1 MKKLLSV
8 SASKI
13 LMTCGLGML
22 LTIGAFWHHQV
33 NQAQLDRLN
42 VLNQGV
48 GTCFNRIS
56 QTFTALMIRD
66 LKSPYLNRGFM
77 SLSDECLNETIKGIN
92 PFRQN
97 VGKGYE
103 TLNKLISDVHWFHEK
118 VSRVHTP
125 LMNNKNADEP
135 PMNPISESFG
145 NMENL
150 KVNLV
155 DEIDLANARL
165 REVLFNDEVLMGAG
179 LLIFV
184 FCITLLGLKE
194 FERLQVQKEIEG
206 KAINLLKSGT
216 SNVSALV
223 DQLIEKSLVSNDLNI
238 TAQVFRDYHE
248 GVMERMTKRA
258 PAVVEKEIR
267 REAAPVETQ
276 LDSENLITEP
286 SRTSFKEV
294 MVSLQNINPKD
305 AIHAAEIRDVQLA
318 VNFESFEQ
326 LMNAAI
332 NKLSTKRV
340 DSKKIMISNQVH
352 TDKVVINLFLAGTAF
367 NASELEFHQNQQG
380 LSADVVDMNMVLM
393 REMAIETN
401 TNWAIENKTD
411 RNGSISGMLIRFT
424 VPRAVKENRPKN
436 LISVMKGK
444 KRDLARELMN

>member
-1 MKKLLSV
+1 
-8 SASKI
+8 
-13 LMTCGLGML
+13 
-22 LTIGAFWHHQV
+22 
-33 NQAQLDRLN
+33 
-42 VLNQGV
+42 
-48 GTCFNRIS
+48 
-56 QTFTALMIRD
+56 
-66 LKSPYLNRGFM
+66 
-77 SLSDECLNETIKGIN
+77 
-92 PFRQN
+92 
-97 VGKGYE
+97 
-103 TLNKLISDVHWFHEK
+103 
-118 VSRVHTP
+118 
-125 LMNNKNADEP
+125 
-135 PMNPISESFG
+135 
-145 NMENL
+145 
-150 KVNLV
+150 
-155 DEIDLANARL
+155 
-165 REVLFNDEVLMGAG
+165 
-179 LLIFV
+179 
-184 FCITLLGLKE
+184 
-194 FERLQVQKEIEG
+194 
-206 KAINLLKSGT
+206 
-216 SNVSALV
+216 
-223 DQLIEKSLVSNDLNI
+223 
-238 TAQVFRDYHE
+238 
-248 GVMERMTKRA
+248 
-258 PAVVEKEIR
+258 
-267 REAAPVETQ
+267 
-276 LDSENLITEP
+276 
-286 SRTSFKEV
+286 

>member
-1 MKKLLSV
+1 MKKLLSI
-8 SASKI
+8 STSRI
-13 LMTCGLGML
+13 LMACGLGMV

-33 NQAQLDRLN
+33 NQSRLDTLN

-66 LKSPYLNRGFM
+66 VKSPYLNRGFM

-118 VSRVHTP
+118 ISRTQTS
-125 LMNNKNADEP
+125 NAENTAL
-135 PMNPISESFG
+135 NPISESFA

-155 DEIDLANARL
+155 DEIDIANARL

-194 FERLQVQKEIEG
+194 YERIQLRKELEG

-216 SNVSALV
+216 SNVSAYV
-223 DQLIEKSLVSNDLNI
+223 DQLIDKSLVSHELNI

-248 GVMERMTKRA
+248 GIMERTTNRS
-258 PAVVEKEIR
+258 PAVVAKETIVQEAEVDE
-267 REAAPVETQ
+267 REPNFEVSNTPVETVK
-276 LDSENLITEP
+276 
-286 SRTSFKEV
+286 TSLKEV
-294 MVSLQNINPKD
+294 MVSLQNINDKD
-305 AIHAAEIRDVQLA
+305 SIHATEVRDAQLA

-332 NKLSTKRV
+332 NKLSSRRT
-340 DSKKIMISNQVH
+340 DNKKIMISNQNH
-352 TDKVVINLFLAGTAF
+352 TDKVIVNLFLSGAAFTAT
-367 NASELEFHQNQQG
+367 ELEFHHNQQG
-380 LSADVVDMNMVLM
+380 LLADAMDMNMILM
-393 REMAIETN
+393 REMATETN
-401 TNWAIENKTD
+401 TTWLIENKTD
-411 RNGSISGMLIRFT
+411 KNGNLTGMSIRFT
-424 VPRAVKENRPKN
+424 VPRIAKENRAKN
-436 LISVMKGK
+436 LVSVMKGK

>member
-42 VLNQGV
+42 VLNQGI

-125 LMNNKNADEP
+125 LMNNKNSDQA

-184 FCITLLGLKE
+184 FCITLLALKE
-194 FERLQVQKEIEG
+194 FERLQVRKEIEG

-216 SNVSALV
+216 SNVSAFV
-223 DQLIEKSLVSNDLNI
+223 DQLIEKSLVSHELNI

-258 PAVVEKEIR
+258 PAVLEKETRI
-267 REAAPVETQ
+267 EVTSIETQ
-276 LDSENLITEP
+276 ADNENLINKA

-294 MVSLQNINPKD
+294 LVSLQNINPKD
-305 AIHAAEIRDVQLA
+305 AIHAAEIRDVHLA

-380 LSADVVDMNMVLM
+380 ISADVVDMNMILM

-411 RNGSISGMLIRFT
+411 RSGNISGMLIRFS
-424 VPRAVKENRPKN
+424 VPRAIKENRSKN